1 MDPKTLANRL
11 ARQYGTRDPFRLAA
25 ELGISVFH
33 AHLGSTWGYSVTS
46 CRIPCVCLS
55 DNLDEKFLSFTLA
68 HEIGHFLLHRR
79 LSFPFL
85 AYHTFFGTDHF
96 EREANT
102 FAVELLLPDEILRE
116 YPDCPVSNLARLQGI
131 PEKFAE
137 TVRWA
142 IDAFRKEGVN
152 DMDVVHP
159 AKKSVIIECFP
170 V

>member
-11 ARQYGTRDPFRLAA
+11 ARQYGTWAPFRLAA

-131 PEKFAE
+131 PEKFAG
-137 TVRWA
+137 A
-142 IDAFRKEGVN
+142 EGGGG
-152 DMDVVHP
+152 DCAMGD
-159 AKKSVIIECFP
+159 
-170 V
+170 